1 AMAKAAIHPTPGQN
15 HRLTRAGHLTH
26 QQAPCGSSAAE
37 NTANQSSKP
46 SLPPNLP
53 HSKAVAPAKPR
64 HRHRKQ
70 QVPSPEDCMKLNP
83 SFVGIALSS
92 LLAIDLWASKRLGV
106 CAGEGS
112 AWGSARPLMKVIE
125 VSGHG
130 IPWLLG
136 TFYGLCQSD
145 SSAAREV
152 LLNLLF
158 GEAGGCGGGTPGT
171 RQSWLSRSL
180 ESSSWF

>member
-1 AMAKAAIHPTPGQN
+1 M
-15 HRLTRAGHLTH
+15 
-26 QQAPCGSSAAE
+26 
-37 NTANQSSKP
+37 
-46 SLPPNLP
+46 
-53 HSKAVAPAKPR
+53 
-64 HRHRKQ
+64 
-70 QVPSPEDCMKLNP
+70 PSPRSSRERRGGSGGRLEFLSLSQRGPAAPDSPSRRKEPAGGAAAPLPEEDCMKLNP

-158 GEAGGCGGGTPGT
+158 GEAGGSPRGCAGSGWGGGTRGMG
-171 RQSWLSRSL
+171 QSWVNRSP

>member
-1 AMAKAAIHPTPGQN
+1 MPSP
-15 HRLTRAGHLTH
+15 RSSRERRAGSSSSGRPEFLSLVSQRSTGS
-26 QQAPCGSSAAE
+26 PDSPSRRKESGSSAA
-37 NTANQSSKP
+37 
-46 SLPPNLP
+46 
-53 HSKAVAPAKPR
+53 APMPE
-64 HRHRKQ
+64 
-70 QVPSPEDCMKLNP
+70 EDCMKLNP
-83 SFVGIALSS
+83 SFVAIALSS

-125 VSGHG
+125 ISGHG

-158 GEAGGCGGGTPGT
+158 GEAGGSPRGTADRGWLQPRGEDGT
-171 RQSWLSRSL
+171 
-180 ESSSWF
+180 